1 MKLKK
6 DLKMI
11 CAKRKCTKI
20 YKLETNA
27 YNKLKKKLKNFIKK
41 SNNKI

>member
-11 CAKRKCTKI
+11 YAKRESTKI

-27 YNKLKKKLKNFIKK
+27 YNKLKKLKNFIKK
-41 SNNKI
+41 SNNKM